1 MEPTANAFPGAACYS
16 VRAARRKRNRT
27 RKTWRSKRRKRIT
40 EKKDQEGEEE
50 EKRKDPRLPGAS
62 LEARI
67 YTVDAVAAVEHIAKA
82 TPTQRMNGRQTSP
95 RTHVSTY
102 VRK

>member
-1 MEPTANAFPGAACYS
+1 M
-16 VRAARRKRNRT
+16 
-27 RKTWRSKRRKRIT
+27 T
-40 EKKDQEGEEE
+40 EKKDQKEEE
-50 EKRKDPRLPGAS
+50 KEKRKDPRLPSAS

-67 YTVDAVAAVEHIAKA
+67 YTVGAVAAMVHTAKA

>member
-1 MEPTANAFPGAACYS
+1 M
-16 VRAARRKRNRT
+16 
-27 RKTWRSKRRKRIT
+27 T
-40 EKKDQEGEEE
+40 EKKDQKKEEE

-67 YTVDAVAAVEHIAKA
+67 YTVGAVAALERTAKA